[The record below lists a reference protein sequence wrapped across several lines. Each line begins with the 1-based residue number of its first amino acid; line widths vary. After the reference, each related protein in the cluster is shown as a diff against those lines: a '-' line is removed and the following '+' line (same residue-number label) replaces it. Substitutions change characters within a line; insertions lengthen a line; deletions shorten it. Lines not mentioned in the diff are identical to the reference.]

1 MSTDESAH
9 RQCNTKGEVIVSNEA
24 FLTAYQNFL
33 TEKVAVKVGQG
44 LTVPVESISP
54 LLKPHQR
61 DTVLWA
67 LRGGR
72 RLIAKSFGLGKTMT
86 QLEMMR
92 QVHMAT
98 GQKTLIVCPLGV
110 KHQFQRV
117 DGPMLGM
124 AVQYVTCDE
133 DVMTSTTPYLL
144 TNYERVRDGGI
155 SAACIASEIGAVTL
169 DEGSVLRDLGS
180 KTFQVFSE
188 IFASVRYRFVATAT
202 PAPNRYKELIQ
213 YADFLGIMD
222 TGQALTRFFKRDSSK
237 ANNLTIMPSQ
247 EHEFWLWVASW
258 ALFIQRP
265 SDLGYDDDGYILPEL
280 KVIWHRLGTDHER
293 AWAQTD
299 SWGQRFLLANSANG
313 ISAASSEKR
322 ASMSLRVAHAA
333 QIMADADPADH
344 WIIWHH
350 LEDERKAI
358 TQAIPGATEV
368 FGSQDLEL
376 REQRIMD
383 FSEGK
388 LRVLASK
395 PSITGS
401 GCNFQYHCHKNIFL
415 GVNYEFEDFIQ
426 AVNRTHR
433 YLQQHPVEV
442 HIIYTE
448 AEDDIVETMKRKW
461 TQHGTLLAKM
471 TDIIKS
477 YGLTAE
483 ALKMDLQRTMG
494 VERREVSGEWF
505 TCVNNDTVLECA
517 GLPDDSIDMIVTSI
531 PFGTQYEYAASYNDF
546 GHNEDNEHFWRQMDF
561 LIPTLYRILRPG
573 RIVCIH
579 VKDRVVFGRLTGLG
593 FPTLEPFSDDCV
605 RAFRKHGFAY
615 IDRKTI
621 VTDVVRENNQ
631 TYRLGWSENAK
642 DGTKMG
648 GGLPEYWLVFRKP
661 QTDRTAGYA
670 DVPVVNEKSS
680 YTRRHWQIDASN
692 YWRSGGNRLLTPNE
706 LAEMAQLRQVYRWYA
721 NYSREA
727 VYDYHA
733 HAEMGSALEERG
745 RLPASFMLFNPSAPD
760 AFAETV
766 WSVHDYVRM
775 RTLNSGQSKGRE
787 ENHTCPLPL
796 DLIERMIRRYSNE
809 GDLVFDPFGG
819 LSSVPYMA
827 VKMNRRG
834 YSVELNFD
842 YWRAGVRYC
851 QGLELQ
857 KKAPTLFDM
866 LEIEAEPVD
875 EDGEDVLEEDAIGM
889 VM

>member
-1 MSTDESAH
+1 MNID
-9 RQCNTKGEVIVSNEA
+9 NA
-24 FLTAYQNFL
+24 FLASYQNFL
-33 TEKVAVKVGQG
+33 AEKVAVKIGQG
-44 LTVPVESISP
+44 LTVPGESISP

-61 DTVLWA
+61 DAVLWS

-72 RLIAKSFGLGKTMT
+72 RLLAMSFGLGKTMC

-92 QVHMAT
+92 QIHKAT
-98 GQKTLIVCPLGV
+98 GQKVLIVCPLGV
-110 KHQFQRV
+110 KHQFQHE
-117 DGPMLGM
+117 DGPRLGM
-124 AVQYVTCDE
+124 TVEYVTCDE
-133 DVMTSTTPYLL
+133 EVICSDTPYLI

-155 SAACIASEIGAVTL
+155 SPQCIADQIAAVTL

-188 IFASVRYRFVATAT
+188 IFAPVRFRFVATAT
-202 PAPNRYKELIQ
+202 PAPNRFKELIQ

-247 EHEFWLWVASW
+247 EREFWLWVASW
-258 ALFIQRP
+258 ALFLHKP
-265 SDLGYDDDGYILPEL
+265 SDLGYDDDGYVLPEL
-280 KVIWHRLGTDHER
+280 RVHWHRLGTNHEA
-293 AWAQTD
+293 AWEHMDT
-299 SWGQRFLLANSANG
+299 WGQRFLLQNATNG
-313 ISAASSEKR
+313 ISAASAEKR
-322 ASMSLRVAHAA
+322 QSMDARVEAA
-333 QIMADADPADH
+333 AR
-344 WIIWHH
+344 IIAGMQPDEHVILWHH
-350 LEDERKAI
+350 LEAERHAVTKAI
-358 TQAIPGATEV
+358 PEAVEV
-368 FGSQDLEL
+368 YGSQDLDE
-376 REQRIMD
+376 RERRILD
-383 FSEGK
+383 FSHGK
-388 LRVLASK
+388 FRILAVK
-395 PSITGS
+395 PSIAGS
-401 GCNFQYHCHKNIFL
+401 GCNFQYYCHQNIFL

-433 YLQQHPVEV
+433 YLQQQPVDV

-448 AEDDIVETMKRKW
+448 AEDDIVEVMKRKW
-461 TQHGTLLAKM
+461 QQHGELVAKM
-471 TDIIKS
+471 TDIIRS

-494 VERREVSGEWF
+494 VERREVTGEWF

-517 GLPDDSIDMIVTSI
+517 QLPTDCMDMIATSI

-546 GHNEDNEHFWRQMDF
+546 GHNEDNAAFWRQMDF
-561 LIPTLYRILRPG
+561 LIPNLYRILKPG
-573 RIVCIH
+573 RIACIH
-579 VKDRVVFGRLTGLG
+579 VKDRVMFGRLTGLG

-661 QTDRTAGYA
+661 QTDKSAGYA
-670 DVPVVNEKSS
+670 DVPVANEKST

-692 YWRSGGNRLLTPNE
+692 YWRSSGNRLLTPEE
-706 LAEMAQLRQVYRWYA
+706 LAEMGQLRQVYRWYA
-721 NYSREA
+721 HYSREEI
-727 VYDYHA
+727 YDYRT

-745 RLPASFMLFNPSAPD
+745 RLPATFMLFNPAVPD
-760 AFAETV
+760 AFADTV

-775 RTLNSGQSKGRE
+775 RSLNSNQTKSRE

-809 GDLVFDPFGG
+809 GELIFDPFGG

-827 VKMNRRG
+827 VKMDRRG
-834 YSVELNFD
+834 YSVELNQD
-842 YWRAGVRYC
+842 YWRAGVRYM
-851 QGLELQ
+851 QGLEMQ

-866 LEIEAEPVD
+866 LDIEPQPVD
-875 EDGEDVLEEDAIGM
+875 EDGIELPEEELMAAD
-889 VM
+889 